1 MALGTPARPR
11 LIDKLRLFHIFRRHF
26 GDADAQ
32 ETVDALQDEFAPM
45 ATHDD
50 IEHLKDWLRT
60 EINGAVI
67 KMLVGA
73 SVIAGIAL
81 AIAELT

>member
-1 MALGTPARPR
+1 MAMEFPSRPR
-11 LIDKLRLFHIFRRHF
+11 MIDKLRLFEVFRPHF
-26 GDADAQ
+26 GDPGAHEAV
-32 ETVDALQDEFAPM
+32 EALQDEFAPM

-50 IEHLKDWLRT
+50 IDNLKDWIRA

-81 AIAELT
+81 TISELT